1 MNILRCVKL
10 HPDAMHNTFNTEG
23 TLIDFEYDSDEKGTL
38 KSVDL
43 RIHAIINNEVGKQ
56 MPINIVDKLILSREL
71 LGYLEHEKS
80 KEQTDNKDV

>member
-1 MNILRCVKL
+1 
-10 HPDAMHNTFNTEG
+10 MHHSTVHSTTSVEG
-23 TLIDFEYDSDEKGTL
+23 TLIDFEYTSTDEGNL

-43 RIHAIINNEVGKQ
+43 RIHSIINNKVGSQ

>member
-1 MNILRCVKL
+1 MNILRCIKMHAGTV
-10 HPDAMHNTFNTEG
+10 HNTFNTEG
-23 TLIDFEYDSDEKGTL
+23 TLIDFEYDLNEEGIF

>member
-1 MNILRCVKL
+1 
-10 HPDAMHNTFNTEG
+10 MHHSAVHSTISVEG
-23 TLIDFEYDSDEKGTL
+23 TLIDFEYTSTDEGNLKG
-38 KSVDL
+38 VDL
-43 RIHAIINNEVGKQ
+43 RIHSIINNEVGKQ